1 MSSGQTFFKM
11 LPGPPLDSVR
21 VRHLQSRP
29 DYWDNEKIR
38 AMIEKSMERPP
49 RDADRIPQAEATAKI
64 WTAIVVDTL
73 SVPPSVK
80 DPKPDQEPQRLEVDI
95 CQLRSTDWESRHEGP
110 LAVILTRARSKDA
123 PDRHTPAVPFLQ
135 VFCVG
140 GTEPPTLDEARALA
154 DCWVPRQS
162 RWEIREAGGAFI
174 LARGHRMSIFQWRP
188 ECSDCDPDE
197 LTLFPWYGGDI
208 DHGYRCLWHDHEE
221 VEQLMK
227 TLRRRIQDCPIAH
240 EHRPTKDCCV
250 AIESDSE

>member
-1 MSSGQTFFKM
+1 MSSGQSFFKM
-11 LPGPPLDSVR
+11 LPAWSAHRERQIAFPRPRPQLRSGRPFVLD
-21 VRHLQSRP
+21 
-29 DYWDNEKIR
+29 
-38 AMIEKSMERPP
+38 A
-49 RDADRIPQAEATAKI
+49 
-64 WTAIVVDTL
+64 L

-80 DPKPDQEPQRLEVDI
+80 DPKPGQEPQRLEVDI
-95 CQLRSTDWESRHEGP
+95 CQLGSTDWESRHEGP

-135 VFCVG
+135 VFCMD
-140 GTEPPTLDEARALA
+140 GTEEPPTLDEARALA

-174 LARGHRMSIFQWRP
+174 LAKGHRMSIFQWRP
-188 ECSDCDPDE
+188 ECSDCDPEE

-227 TLRRRIQDCPIAH
+227 TLRRRIQDCPIAY
-240 EHRPTKDCCV
+240 EHRPSKDCCV